1 MLKEDFHADQHK
13 DNAAGQLRF
22 GLIAGAEDVA
32 DVNARKGQQKGGGEL
47 RKEGYRVESIAI
59 VETMDWKTQTIKF
72 RDQPVLPLENTKLKI
87 M

>member
-1 MLKEDFHADQHK
+1 MQ
-13 DNAAGQLRF
+13 
-22 GLIAGAEDVA
+22 GLLSFWVFAVA
-32 DVNARKGQQKGGGEL
+32 FTDLL